1 VGKIFNL
8 LKLIVNVEIMIKFSE
23 RVIGLCIAFGALVL
37 PASSNAVEDFLLLDQ
52 NGNAQELFYDQQAKA
67 IVVMIHGNGCQVVRS
82 ILPDYKALRDEYEAK
97 GVRFLMLNANL
108 QDTRAT
114 IASEAAE
121 WGIDMP
127 ILIDSAQIIAPSL
140 GVTRTAEVL
149 VINTASRQISYRG
162 ALNDRVHYERQK
174 KEASEHY
181 VKNALDAVLAG
192 KSVVLSEVKS
202 VGCIVSLPK
211 SEQVITY
218 SETIAPMLLDKCV
231 ACHQEGGIAPWAMSE
246 YRMIQ
251 GFAPM
256 IREVVR
262 TKRMPPWHAD
272 PEIGQWQHDAGLNV
286 EETKTLI
293 SWIEAGAKRGAG
305 EDPLKAVKP
314 NETQWPLGEPDLI
327 VEVPAFEVPA
337 SGIVDYQFPV
347 VQNTLDKD
355 AWVVAATVLPG
366 DTQAVHHVLLGSADQ
381 PPGADDLENVFQ
393 NYIMGY
399 APGNESAH
407 MPKGTGVFVPK
418 GGVYLLQVHYTPYGK
433 KSTDVTKVG
442 LYFADKPPQNF
453 LRNHVIANSRLS
465 IPPYAARHEEKAY
478 FEFWND
484 AVIYGLVP
492 HAHYRG
498 RSSSFDLVYP
508 DGRSEVILSV
518 PNYDFNWQRTYAF
531 TEPRSVPAGT
541 KIIHRT
547 IYDNS
552 ANNPGNPDPSRQVP
566 WGLQSEDEMLYGSVS
581 YSWVDETSGEPIHSY
596 LTSET
601 AQWMGV
607 IDKDMDGL
615 ISEAEMPKRLRDSIG
630 WKWKLLD
637 QDDDGQLNL
646 AEMEVLMAR
655 MMERKKQQKTAKN

>member
-1 VGKIFNL
+1 MSKIIFIGNCLLVAVLLSFNTVSANT
-8 LKLIVNVEIMIKFSE
+8 KVD
-23 RVIGLCIAFGALVL
+23 
-37 PASSNAVEDFLLLDQ
+37 DFVLLDQ
-52 NGNAQELFYDQQAKA
+52 SGDAQALFYDKEAKA
-67 IVVMIHGNGCQVVRS
+67 IVVMIHGNGCQIVRS
-82 ILPDYKALRDEYEAK
+82 ILPDYKALRDEYESK

-108 QDTRAT
+108 QDTRVT

-127 ILIDSAQIIAPSL
+127 ILIDSAQVIAPSL
-140 GVTRTAEVL
+140 NVTRTGEVL
-149 VINTASRQISYRG
+149 VINPVSREISYRG
-162 ALNDRVHYERQK
+162 ALNDRVHFERQK

-192 KSVVLSEVKS
+192 KAVALSEVKS
-202 VGCIVSLPK
+202 VGCIVNLPK
-211 SEQVITY
+211 PEQAITY

-272 PEIGQWQHDAGLNV
+272 PEIGQWQHDAGLSA
-286 EETKTLI
+286 EETKILI

-305 EDPLKAVKP
+305 EDPLLAFKP

-381 PPGADDLENVFQ
+381 PPAADDLENVFQ

-407 MPKGTGVFVPK
+407 MPEGTGVFVPK

-433 KSTDVTKVG
+433 KSTDTTKVG

-531 TEPRSVPAGT
+531 TEPKSVPAGT

-547 IYDNS
+547 VYDNS
-552 ANNPGNPDPSRQVP
+552 ANNLGNPDPSRQVP

-581 YSWVDETSGEPIHSY
+581 YSWVDETSAEPIHSY

-615 ISEAEMPKRLRDSIG
+615 ISGAEMPSRLRESIG

-646 AEMEVLMAR
+646 TEMEVLMVK
-655 MMERKKQQKTAKN
+655 MMEKKKQQKTAKN

>member
-1 VGKIFNL
+1 
-8 LKLIVNVEIMIKFSE
+8 MIKFCK
-23 RVIGLCIAFGALVL
+23 RIVVLAATTAALLL
-37 PASSNAVEDFLLLDQ
+37 PSISSAVDDFVLLDQ
-52 NGNAQELFYDQQAKA
+52 HGDAQELYYDKNAKA
-67 IVVMIHGNGCQVVRS
+67 IVMMIHGNGCQVVRS
-82 ILPDYKALRDEYEAK
+82 ILPDYKKLRDAYEAK

-108 QDTRAT
+108 QDTQAS

-121 WGIDMP
+121 WGVDMP

-149 VINTASRQISYRG
+149 VIDPASREIVYRG
-162 ALNDRVHYERQK
+162 AINDRVHYERQK
-174 KEASEHY
+174 KQANEHY
-181 VKNALDAVLAG
+181 VKNALDALLKGEA
-192 KSVVLSEVKS
+192 VVLPEVSS
-202 VGCIVSLPK
+202 VGCIVNLPPP
-211 SEQVITY
+211 EQVVTY
-218 SETIAPMLLDKCV
+218 TDTIAPMLLNKCV

-272 PEIGQWQHDAGLNV
+272 PEIGSWQHDAGLTDKEIKALV
-286 EETKTLI
+286 
-293 SWIEAGAKRGAG
+293 SWVEAGAKRGEG
-305 EDPLKAVKP
+305 DDPLTAFKP
-314 NETQWPLGEPDLI
+314 SGEKWPLGEPDLI
-327 VEVPAFEVPA
+327 VEVPAFDVPA
-337 SGIVDYQFPV
+337 SGIVEYQFPIV
-347 VQNTLDKD
+347 KNTLDKD

-366 DTQAVHHVLLGSADQ
+366 DPQAVHHVLLGSADQ
-381 PPGADDLENVFQ
+381 PPAADDLENVFQ

-407 MPKGTGVFVPK
+407 MPEGTGVFVPK
-418 GGVYLLQVHYTPYGK
+418 GGVYLLQMHYTPYGK
-433 KSTDVTKVG
+433 KSTDTTKVG
-442 LYFADKPPQNF
+442 LYFADKPPKNF

-484 AVIYGLVP
+484 AIIYSLVP
-492 HAHYRG
+492 HSHYRG
-498 RSSSFDLVYP
+498 RSSSFDLIYP
-508 DGRSEVILSV
+508 DGRTETILSV

-531 TEPRSVPAGT
+531 TEPVSVPAGT

-547 IYDNS
+547 VYDNS
-552 ANNPGNPDPSRQVP
+552 ANNPGNPDASRRVT
-566 WGLQSEDEMLYGSVS
+566 WGLQSEDEMLYGSIS
-581 YSWVDETSGEPIHSY
+581 YAWVDETSGEPIHSY

-615 ISEAEMPKRLRDSIG
+615 VSETEMPKQLRESIG
-630 WKWKLLD
+630 WKWSLLD
-637 QDDDGQLNL
+637 QDDDGQLSL
-646 AEMEVLMAR
+646 VEMEVLMAK
-655 MMERKKQQKTAKN
+655 MMERKKS

>member
-1 VGKIFNL
+1 
-8 LKLIVNVEIMIKFSE
+8 MIKFSE
-23 RVIGLCIAFGALVL
+23 RVIGLCIAFGALLL
-37 PASSNAVEDFLLLDQ
+37 PVSSNAVDDFLLLDQ

-67 IVVMIHGNGCQVVRS
+67 IVVMIHGNGCQIVRS
-82 ILPDYKALRDEYEAK
+82 ILPDYKALRDEYKAK

-108 QDTRAT
+108 QDTRVT

-127 ILIDSAQIIAPSL
+127 ILIDDAQIIAPSL

-192 KSVVLSEVKS
+192 KSVALSEVKS
-202 VGCIVSLPK
+202 VGCIVNLPQP
-211 SEQVITY
+211 EQVITY

-272 PEIGQWQHDAGLNV
+272 PEIGQWQHDAGLSV

-305 EDPLKAVKP
+305 EDPLKAFKP

>member
-1 VGKIFNL
+1 MTKIIFVANWL
-8 LKLIVNVEIMIKFSE
+8 LV
-23 RVIGLCIAFGALVL
+23 AVL
-37 PASSNAVEDFLLLDQ
+37 LSFNAVSANTKVDDFVLLDQ
-52 NGNAQELFYDQQAKA
+52 GGDAQALFYDKQAKA
-67 IVVMIHGNGCQVVRS
+67 IVVMIHGNGCQIVRS
-82 ILPDYKALRDEYEAK
+82 ILPDYKALRDEYESK

-127 ILIDSAQIIAPSL
+127 ILIDNAQIIAPSL
-140 GVTRTAEVL
+140 NVTRTGEVL
-149 VINTASRQISYRG
+149 IINPVSREISYRG
-162 ALNDRVHYERQK
+162 AINDRVHFERQK
-174 KEASEHY
+174 KEASQHY
-181 VKNALDAVLAG
+181 VKNALDALLAG
-192 KSVVLSEVKS
+192 EAVTVPKVES
-202 VGCIVSLPK
+202 VGCIVNLPK
-211 SEQVITY
+211 PAQVISY

-231 ACHQEGGIAPWAMSE
+231 ACHQDGGIAPWAMSE

-272 PEIGQWQHDAGLNV
+272 PEIGQWQHDAGLSV

-293 SWIEAGAKRGAG
+293 SWIEVGAKRGEG
-305 EDPLKAVKP
+305 DDPLTAFKP
-314 NETQWPLGEPDLI
+314 NEEQWPLGEPDLI
-327 VEVPAFEVPA
+327 VEVPAFDVPA

-347 VQNTLDKD
+347 VQNTLNKD

-381 PPGADDLENVFQ
+381 PPAVDDLENVFQ

-407 MPKGTGVFVPK
+407 MPEGTGVFVPK

-433 KSTDVTKVG
+433 KSTDTTRVG

-508 DGRSEVILSV
+508 DGRTEVILSV

-531 TEPRSVPAGT
+531 TEPKSVPAGT

-637 QDDDGQLNL
+637 EDNDGQLNL

-655 MMERKKQQKTAKN
+655 MMERKKQQKTANK